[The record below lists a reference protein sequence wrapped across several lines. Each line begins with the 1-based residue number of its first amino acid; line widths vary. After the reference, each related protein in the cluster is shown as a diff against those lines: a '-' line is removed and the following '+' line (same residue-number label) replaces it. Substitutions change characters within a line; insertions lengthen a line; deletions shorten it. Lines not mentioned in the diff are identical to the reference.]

1 MALYDDN
8 IPLSVYDNLIETVH
22 ANLHLMHRYVALR
35 KKLLGLDEV
44 HMYDLYA
51 PLVDDVDVKITF
63 EEAKETVEKPLLS
76 WAKNTPTPSTTA

>member
-1 MALYDDN
+1 
-8 IPLSVYDNLIETVH
+8 
-22 ANLHLMHRYVALR
+22 MHRYVALR

-51 PLVDDVDVKITF
+51 PLVDDVD
-63 EEAKETVEKPLLS
+63 AKSLSKKQKKPWKKPLLS